1 MIYKFAIPT
10 KDILRVSVR
19 SLMINSE
26 LGVTIFEFR
35 VWDAT
40 ATDTA
45 LLAACKESRDI
56 YMQVCRATLPGYKK
70 NLI

>member
-1 MIYKFAIPT
+1 
-10 KDILRVSVR
+10 
-19 SLMINSE
+19 